1 MSNLSLQE
9 QTKILDEHIW
19 HTYHKNDKIEG
30 WLDNFQGED
39 KDMAHKLLNHF
50 VYFNSQMTKEM
61 LISGIFWE
69 RPAGMLMAGSP
80 ARLVLRV

>member
-1 MSNLSLQE
+1 MPKNLVWFNSSLNNFSTSTSFKTFCLIGYSIKSNLSLQE

-39 KDMAHKLLNHF
+39 KVD
-50 VYFNSQMTKEM
+50 V
-61 LISGIFWE
+61 G
-69 RPAGMLMAGSP
+69 
-80 ARLVLRV
+80 